1 MKEKCN
7 IEGCGNK
14 VKAKGMC
21 CKHYAQFKRHGCIL
35 KRTTRDLNEII
46 EHEDC
51 AEMVL
56 YDKNGNEVARTI
68 IDLEDVDKVKIY
80 KWYMNPVGYVG
91 NRGKNIGLL
100 HRFIVNAPNDM
111 VVDHINHNKLDNRK
125 ENLRICTQKQNMRN
139 QSIRKDNKSGYTGVY
154 FVENKNK
161 WVAQIRINGKTKH
174 LGYYNEMKNAIKAR
188 KEAEIKYFGEYRYKG
203 EGN

>member
-1 MKEKCN
+1 MEAKCSV
-7 IEGCGNK
+7 EGCNNK
-14 VKAKGMC
+14 HLAKGLC
-21 CKHYAQFKRHGCIL
+21 SKHYEQMRRHGCIL
-35 KRTTRDLNEII
+35 KRTIRDLNEII
-46 EHEDC
+46 EYEDY

-56 YDKNGNEVARTI
+56 YDKNGDEVARTI
-68 IDLEDVDKVKIY
+68 IDLKDVDKVKICR
-80 KWYMNPVGYVG
+80 WYMTPDGYVG

-100 HRFIVNAPNDM
+100 HRFIVNAPSNM
-111 VVDHINHNKLDNRK
+111 VVDHINHNTLDNRK
-125 ENLRICTQKQNMRN
+125 ENLRICTQKQNMCN

-174 LGYYNEMKNAIKAR
+174 LGYYNEMKNAVKAR

-203 EGN
+203 EGK